1 MPSAKLNNAS
11 NPLLSSRKHRGV
23 CLVERDLPY
32 FLKPDCRGGWPVGGK
47 VKNSRFNWPNRGVH
61 SVASDPE
68 MATQKPACLHVQVV
82 AETLIF
88 TYFFKCLFGSPNDPM
103 W

>member
-32 FLKPDCRGGWPVGGK
+32 FLKPDCRGVYPVAQTLL
-47 VKNSRFNWPNRGVH
+47 PNLNLACRGVRPV
-61 SVASDPE
+61 SRGPE
-68 MATQKPACLHVQVV
+68 MEA
-82 AETLIF
+82 
-88 TYFFKCLFGSPNDPM
+88 
-103 W
+103 